1 MRNIKQV
8 YPSIQV
14 YLNYLQFEKRYS
26 NHTITS
32 YELDLSQ
39 FFSYLEDNY
48 QTPPLKEITSSFIRS
63 WLASLVEAGI
73 VARSIHRKISTLQSF
88 FKYQVKIGEFL
99 ATPVINI
106 TRPKMNTRLPEFV
119 QAIDL
124 SVLFEHVT
132 FSDDW
137 KGKSEKLILQTFY
150 DTGIRLN
157 ELITLSIKN
166 VDFYNQQIKV
176 LGKGNKER
184 IIPISANLREA
195 LKDYIESRHHVKEG
209 VVNVFITEKGVP
221 FSRNAVYDIVHQY
234 LSLVTTI
241 KKKSPH
247 ILRHSFATHLLNNGA
262 DLNAVKE
269 LLGHSS
275 LTSTQIYTHNSIEKL
290 KDIYKKA
297 HPKGQ

>member
-1 MRNIKQV
+1 MSNIKQV

-14 YLNYLQFEKRYS
+14 YLNYLQYEKRYS
-26 NHTITS
+26 NHTIIS
-32 YELDLSQ
+32 YELDLTQ
-39 FFSYLEDNY
+39 FFSYLEENY
-48 QTPPLKEITSSFIRS
+48 SSPNLQEITSSYIRS

-88 FKYQVKIGEFL
+88 FKYQVKIGVLL

-137 KGKSEKLILQTFY
+137 KGKSERLILQTFY

-157 ELITLSIKN
+157 ELITLTIN
-166 VDFYNQQIKV
+166 NIDFYNQQIKV
-176 LGKGNKER
+176 VGKGNKER
-184 IIPISANLREA
+184 IIPISANLQEG
-195 LKDYIESRHHVKEG
+195 LKEYIGNRHHVKEG
-209 VVNVFITEKGVP
+209 VVNVFITEKGVSFP
-221 FSRNAVYDIVHQY
+221 RNAVYDIVHHY

-269 LLGHSS
+269 LLGHTS
-275 LTSTQIYTHNSIEKL
+275 LVSTQIYTHNSIEKL

-297 HPKGQ
+297 HPKG